1 MTETSTATL
10 VASDLAHVVHP
21 QHFVGETQT
30 PRIWVGGHGAY
41 LRDAAGKDYL
51 DGLSGMW
58 NVYLGHGR
66 RELID
71 VAARQAERLSFA
83 TGYAG
88 SLNPV
93 TVELAETLAGITY
106 PGIDSFYFTSGGGEA
121 TDTSIRTARYYWRA
135 LGRPGKRIVIS
146 RELSYHGSTI
156 GSSSATGVAEFSEP
170 FGGRLPDHT
179 LIGSPYPYRFASTDG
194 VSDGIAAANLLEQA
208 ILAAGPENVAAF
220 IAEPVQGGG
229 GGVLVPQDDYFRRIR
244 EICDTYEVLFIS
256 DDVITGFG
264 RTGRWFGLD
273 HWDVTPDI
281 VQFAKGITSGY
292 FPFGGVGF
300 SRAIRDVLDEA
311 SSGGRWWHG
320 YTYSGHPIGS
330 AVALETIRIIRDEG
344 LVERSA
350 ALGGRLLDG
359 LRETLGDHPHVG
371 EIRGLGLLAAV
382 EPVQDRATKEPFAEE
397 LTVAPRIKEAL
408 YERGLATRVLDNA
421 ICLAP
426 PLIVSESDVDRIVD
440 TVSSAVRDVTSHGAR
455 KTGANR

>member
-1 MTETSTATL
+1 MAEPNDPASWI
-10 VASDLAHVVHP
+10 ASDLAHVVHP
-21 QHFVGETQT
+21 QHYRGEVEA
-30 PRIWVGGHGAY
+30 PRIWVSGREAY
-41 LRDAAGKDYL
+41 LRDAQGREYL

-66 RELID
+66 PELIE
-71 VAARQAERLSFA
+71 AAALQAEQLSFA

-88 SLNPV
+88 AVNPI
-93 TVELAETLAGITY
+93 TVELAEVLADITY
-106 PGIDSFYFTSGGGEA
+106 PGIESFYFTSGGGEA

-135 LGRPGKRIVIS
+135 LGRSQKRIVIS

-156 GSSSATGVAEFSEP
+156 GSASATGVDEFSAP
-170 FGGRLPDHT
+170 FGGRLPDHR
-179 LIGSPYPYRFASTDG
+179 LIGSPYPYRFPAVAG
-194 VSDGIAAANLLEQA
+194 VPDGIAAANLLEEA
-208 ILAAGPENVAAF
+208 ILREGPDNVAAF

-229 GGVLVPQDDYFRRIR
+229 GGILVPQEDYFRRIR
-244 EICDTYEVLFIS
+244 EICDQYEVLFIS

-300 SRAIRDVLDEA
+300 SGAIKDVLDQA
-311 SSGGRWWHG
+311 TSGGRWWHG

-330 AVALETIRIIRDEG
+330 AVALATIRILQEES

-350 ALGGRLLDG
+350 VLGERLLGG
-359 LRETLGDHPHVG
+359 LRAALGDHPHVG
-371 EIRGLGLLAAV
+371 DIRGIGLLAAV
-382 EPVQDRATKEPFAEE
+382 EPVLDRATKEPFGEDRPVS
-397 LTVAPRIKEAL
+397 TRIREGL

-426 PLIVSESDVDRIVD
+426 PLIVSESQVDWIVD
-440 TVSSAVRDVTSHGAR
+440 TVASTINDVTVRDV
-455 KTGANR
+455 

>member
-1 MTETSTATL
+1 MPEEETERW
-10 VASDLAHVVHP
+10 VAADIAHVVHP
-21 QHFVGETQT
+21 QHFSGETAT
-30 PRIWVGGHGAY
+30 PRVWVRGHGAY
-41 LRDAAGKDYL
+41 LQDADGRDYL

-66 RELID
+66 RELIE
-71 VAARQAERLSFA
+71 AAAKQAERLSFA

-88 SLNPV
+88 SVNPV
-93 TVELAETLAGITY
+93 TATLAETLSEITY

-135 LGRPGKRIVIS
+135 LGRPEKRIVIS

-156 GSSSATGVAEFSEP
+156 GSSSATGVAEFSAP
-170 FGGRLPDHT
+170 FGGRLPDFS
-179 LIGSPYPYRFASTDG
+179 LIGSPYPYRFASVDG
-194 VSDGIAAANLLEQA
+194 VPDGIAAANLLEEA

-229 GGVLVPQDDYFRRIR
+229 GGVLVPQAEYFARIR
-244 EICDTYEVLFIS
+244 EICDAYDVLFIS

-273 HWDVTPDI
+273 HWGVAPDI
-281 VQFAKGITSGY
+281 VQFAKGVTSGY

-300 SRAIRDVLDEA
+300 SGAIKDVLDSA

-320 YTYSGHPIGS
+320 YTYSGHPIGA
-330 AVALETIRIIRDEG
+330 AVALATIRIIREEG

-350 ALGGRLLDG
+350 RLGERLLAG
-359 LRETLGDHPHVG
+359 LQASLGDHPHVG
-371 EIRGLGLLAAV
+371 DIRGLGLLAAV
-382 EPVQDRATKEPFAEE
+382 EPVRDRDTRQPFPDELGVAT
-397 LTVAPRIKEAL
+397 RIRESL
-408 YERGLATRVLDNA
+408 YDRGLATRVLDNA

-426 PLIVSESDVDRIVD
+426 PLIVTEAQVDWIVD
-440 TVSSAVRDVTSHGAR
+440 TVAGAIRDVT
-455 KTGANR
+455 